1 MKFMTEFI
9 SVLNDYLWA
18 KLIVIFL
25 VAIGL
30 FLTVYLGFLQIRFF
44 PEMVRLLGD
53 GRKNKDKDKKTVS
66 SLQAFMIGMAARI
79 GTGNIA
85 GVATAVALGGPGAV
99 FWMWLIALIGSASAF
114 VESTLAQVY
123 KVKDGD
129 SWRGGPAYYMEKALG
144 NRKLGIIFSILIT
157 LSFGLIFNAVQAN
170 TIAAS
175 IDNEFGISTST
186 TAIVLAIITAIIIF
200 GGVHSVAKFST
211 VLVPIKAGVYIVLAL
226 WVMIANFDILPNVFG
241 AIFSEGVFTFKQMF
255 GGVMGAAV
263 LHGIRRGLFSNEA
276 GMGSAP
282 NAAATADVTHPVKQ
296 GFIQALGVIVDTF
309 IICSSTAMIV
319 LVSGVYKT
327 SELTGIPL
335 TQESLRVSLGD
346 FAATFVSISVF
357 LFALSTIMGNY
368 YYGESN
374 ISFMKNSKK
383 TIYLYRFAV
392 IGMVLFGALY
402 SAELI
407 WSLAD
412 IFMGL
417 MVLVNLYAITRL
429 SKVAKALLM
438 DYIAQKKKGLDPVF
452 HADSI
457 SELPGREHLEA
468 WVDEKKANKQIG

>member
-1 MKFMTEFI
+1 
-9 SVLNDYLWA
+9 
-18 KLIVIFL
+18 
-25 VAIGL
+25 
-30 FLTVYLGFLQIRFF
+30 
-44 PEMVRLLGD
+44 
-53 GRKNKDKDKKTVS
+53 
-66 SLQAFMIGMAARI
+66 
-79 GTGNIA
+79 
-85 GVATAVALGGPGAV
+85 
-99 FWMWLIALIGSASAF
+99 
-114 VESTLAQVY
+114 
-123 KVKDGD
+123 
-129 SWRGGPAYYMEKALG
+129 MEKALG

-468 WVDEKKANKQIG
+468 WVDEKEANKQIG

>member
-1 MKFMTEFI
+1 MTELV

-18 KLIVIFL
+18 KLLVILL

-30 FLTVYLGFLQIRFF
+30 FLTAYLGFIQFKFF
-44 PEMVRLLGD
+44 PEMIRLLVD
-53 GRKNKDKDKKTVS
+53 GRNRDKDKKTVS

-99 FWMWLIALIGSASAF
+99 FWMWLMALIGSASAF
-114 VESTLAQVY
+114 VESTLAQLY
-123 KVKDGD
+123 KVKDGS

-144 NRKLGIIFSILIT
+144 NRKLGVIFSILIT

-175 IDNEFGISTST
+175 INNEFGVNTKT
-186 TAIVLAIITAIIIF
+186 TAIVLAIITALIIF

-211 VLVPIKAGVYIVLAL
+211 VLVPIKAGVYIILAL
-226 WVMIANFDILPNVFG
+226 WVMISNFDILPDVFG
-241 AIFSEGVFTFKQMF
+241 AIFSEGIFTFKQMF

-327 SELTGIPL
+327 SELSGIPL

-346 FAATFVSISVF
+346 FAATFVAISVF

-374 ISFMKNSKK
+374 ISFMKHSKK
-383 TIYLYRFAV
+383 SIYVYRFAV

-429 SKVAKALLM
+429 AKVVKALLK
-438 DYIAQKKKGLDPVF
+438 DYVSQKKQGLDPVF
-452 HADSI
+452 SADKI
-457 SELPGREHLEA
+457 DNLPGRDQLEA
-468 WVDEKKANKQIG
+468 WVDEKDVKKNVG

>member
-1 MKFMTEFI
+1 MTEFI
-9 SVLNDYLWA
+9 AMLNDYLWS

-30 FLTVYLGFLQIRFF
+30 FLTVRFGFLQIKFL

-53 GRKNKDKDKKTVS
+53 GRKNKDKDKKSVS

-99 FWMWLIALIGSASAF
+99 FWMWVIALIGSASAF

-129 SWRGGPAYYMEKALG
+129 AWRGGPAYYMEKGLG
-144 NRKLGIIFSILIT
+144 KRKLGIAFSILIT

-175 IDNEFGISTST
+175 INNEFGINT
-186 TAIVLAIITAIIIF
+186 TMTGIILTIITALIIF

-211 VLVPIKAGVYIVLAL
+211 ILVPVKAGAYILLSL
-226 WVMIANFDILPNVFG
+226 WIMIANYHVLPSVFS
-241 AIFSEGVFTFKQMF
+241 AIFSEGLFSFKQLF
-255 GGVMGAAV
+255 SGVMGAAV
-263 LHGIRRGLFSNEA
+263 LQGIRRGLFSNEA

-282 NAAATADVTHPVKQ
+282 NAAAAADVTHPAKQ
-296 GFIQALGVIVDTF
+296 GFIQALGVIIDTF
-309 IICSSTAMIV
+309 VICSSTVMIV

-335 TQESLRVSLGD
+335 TQESLRVGLGG

-374 ISFMKNSKK
+374 ISFMKHSKK
-383 TIYLYRFAV
+383 TILLYRFGV
-392 IGMVLFGALY
+392 ILMVLFGALY
-402 SAELI
+402 SAELV

-417 MVLVNLYAITRL
+417 MVLINLYAITRL
-429 SKVAKALLM
+429 SKVAKEVLK
-438 DYIAQKKKGLDPVF
+438 DYIAQKKQGKDPVF

-457 SELPGREHLEA
+457 SHLPGRETLEA
-468 WVDEKKANKQIG
+468 WNEEEKSKKQIVS

>member
-1 MKFMTEFI
+1 MTELVT
-9 SVLNDYLWA
+9 VLNDYLWA
-18 KLIVIFL
+18 KLIVILL

-30 FLTVYLGFLQIRFF
+30 FLTVYLGFIQFKFF
-44 PEMVRLLGD
+44 PEMVRLLVD
-53 GRKNKDKDKKTVS
+53 GRNRDKDKDKKTVS

-99 FWMWLIALIGSASAF
+99 FWMWLMALIGSASAF
-114 VESTLAQVY
+114 VESTLAQLY
-123 KVKDGD
+123 KVKDGS

-144 NRKLGIIFSILIT
+144 NRKLGVIFSILIT

-175 IDNEFGISTST
+175 INNEFGVNTKT
-186 TAIVLAIITAIIIF
+186 TAIVLAIITALIIF

-211 VLVPIKAGVYIVLAL
+211 VLVPIKAGVYIILAL
-226 WVMIANFDILPNVFG
+226 WVMFSNFDILPDVFG
-241 AIFSEGVFTFKQMF
+241 AIFSEGIFSFKQMF

-282 NAAATADVTHPVKQ
+282 NAAATADVTHPIKQ
-296 GFIQALGVIVDTF
+296 GLIQALGVIVDTF

-327 SELTGIPL
+327 SELSGIPL

-374 ISFMKNSKK
+374 ISFMKHSKK
-383 TIYLYRFAV
+383 SIYLYRFAV

-402 SAELI
+402 SADLI

-429 SKVAKALLM
+429 AKVVKALLK
-438 DYIAQKKKGLDPVF
+438 DYVSQKKQGLDPVF
-452 HADSI
+452 SANKIDN
-457 SELPGREHLEA
+457 LPGRDQLEA
-468 WVDEKKANKQIG
+468 WVDEKDVKNHVG

>member
-1 MKFMTEFI
+1 MTEFI

-44 PEMVRLLGD
+44 PEMLRLLGD

-429 SKVAKALLM
+429 SKVAKALLL

-468 WVDEKKANKQIG
+468 WVDEKEANKQIG

>member
-1 MKFMTEFI
+1 MTEFI
-9 SVLNDYLWA
+9 AMLNDYLWS

-30 FLTVYLGFLQIRFF
+30 FLTIRFGFLQIKFL

-53 GRKNKDKDKKTVS
+53 GRKNKDKDKKSVS

-99 FWMWLIALIGSASAF
+99 FWMWVIALIGSASAF

-129 SWRGGPAYYMEKALG
+129 AWRGGPAYYMEKGLG
-144 NRKLGIIFSILIT
+144 KRKLGIAFSILIT

-175 IDNEFGISTST
+175 INNEFGINT
-186 TAIVLAIITAIIIF
+186 TMTGIILTVITALIIF

-211 VLVPIKAGVYIVLAL
+211 ILVPIKAGAYILLSL
-226 WVMIANFDILPNVFG
+226 WIMIANYHVLPSVFS
-241 AIFSEGVFTFKQMF
+241 AIFSEGLFSFKQLF
-255 GGVMGAAV
+255 SGVMGAAV
-263 LHGIRRGLFSNEA
+263 LQGIRRGLFSNEA

-282 NAAATADVTHPVKQ
+282 NAAAAADVTHPAKQ
-296 GFIQALGVIVDTF
+296 GFIQALGVIIDTF
-309 IICSSTAMIV
+309 VICSSTVMIV

-335 TQESLRVSLGD
+335 TQESLRVGLGG

-374 ISFMKNSKK
+374 ISFMKHSKK
-383 TIYLYRFAV
+383 TILFYRFGV
-392 IGMVLFGALY
+392 ILMVLFGALY
-402 SAELI
+402 SAELV

-417 MVLVNLYAITRL
+417 MVLINLYAITRL
-429 SKVAKALLM
+429 SKVAKAVLK
-438 DYIAQKKKGLDPVF
+438 DYIAQKKQGKDQVF

-457 SELPGREHLEA
+457 STLPGRETLED
-468 WVDEKKANKQIG
+468 WNEEEKTQKQIVS

>member
-1 MKFMTEFI
+1 MTEFI
-9 SVLNDYLWA
+9 AMLNDYLWS

-30 FLTVYLGFLQIRFF
+30 FLTIRFGFLQIKFL

-53 GRKNKDKDKKTVS
+53 GRKNKDKDKKSVS

-99 FWMWLIALIGSASAF
+99 FWMWVIALIGSASAF

-129 SWRGGPAYYMEKALG
+129 AWRGGPAYYMEKGLG
-144 NRKLGIIFSILIT
+144 KRKLGIAFSILIT

-175 IDNEFGISTST
+175 INNEFGINT
-186 TAIVLAIITAIIIF
+186 TMTGIILTVITALIIF

-211 VLVPIKAGVYIVLAL
+211 ILVPIKAGAYILLSA
-226 WVMIANFDILPNVFG
+226 WIMIANYHVLPSVFG
-241 AIFSEGVFTFKQMF
+241 AIFSEGLFSFKQLF
-255 GGVMGAAV
+255 SGVMGAAV
-263 LHGIRRGLFSNEA
+263 LQGIRRGLFSNEA

-282 NAAATADVTHPVKQ
+282 NAAAAADVTHPAKQ
-296 GFIQALGVIVDTF
+296 GFIQALGVIIDTF
-309 IICSSTAMIV
+309 VICSSTVMIV

-335 TQESLRVSLGD
+335 TQESLRVGLGG

-374 ISFMKNSKK
+374 ISFMKHSKK
-383 TIYLYRFAV
+383 TILFYRFGV
-392 IGMVLFGALY
+392 ILMVLFGALY
-402 SAELI
+402 SAELV

-417 MVLVNLYAITRL
+417 MVLINLYAITRL
-429 SKVAKALLM
+429 SKVAKAVLK
-438 DYIAQKKKGLDPVF
+438 DYIAQKKQGKDPVF

-457 SELPGREHLEA
+457 SHLPGRETLEA
-468 WVDEKKANKQIG
+468 WNEEEKSQKQIVS

>member
-1 MKFMTEFI
+1 MTELV

-18 KLIVIFL
+18 KLIVILL

-30 FLTVYLGFLQIRFF
+30 FLTVYLGFIQFKFF
-44 PEMVRLLGD
+44 PEMIRLLLGD
-53 GRKNKDKDKKTVS
+53 GRNRDKSKKTVS

-99 FWMWLIALIGSASAF
+99 FWMWLMALIGSASAF
-114 VESTLAQVY
+114 VESTLAQLY
-123 KVKDGD
+123 KVRDGS

-144 NRKLGIIFSILIT
+144 NRKLGVIFSILIT

-175 IDNEFGISTST
+175 INNEFGVNTKT
-186 TAIVLAIITAIIIF
+186 TAIVLAIITALIIF
-200 GGVHSVAKFST
+200 GGVHRVAKFST
-211 VLVPIKAGVYIVLAL
+211 VLVPIKAGVYIILAL
-226 WVMIANFDILPNVFG
+226 WVMISNFDILPNVFG
-241 AIFSEGVFTFKQMF
+241 AIFSEGIFSFKQMF

-327 SELTGIPL
+327 SKLTGIPL
-335 TQESLRVSLGD
+335 TQESLRVSIGG
-346 FAATFVSISVF
+346 FAATFVAISVF

-374 ISFMKNSKK
+374 ISFMKHSKK
-383 TIYLYRFAV
+383 SIYVYRFAV

-429 SKVAKALLM
+429 VKVVRALLK
-438 DYIAQKKKGLDPVF
+438 DYVSQKKQGLDPVF
-452 HADSI
+452 SADKI
-457 SELPGREHLEA
+457 DNLPGRDQLEA
-468 WVDEKKANKQIG
+468 WIDDKDVKKDVG

>member
-1 MKFMTEFI
+1 MTEFI

>member
-1 MKFMTEFI
+1 MTELI
-9 SVLNDYLWA
+9 AIINDYLWA

-30 FLTVYLGFLQIRFF
+30 FLTVNLGFLQIRFF
-44 PEMVRLLGD
+44 PEMIRLLWDSG
-53 GRKNKDKDKKTVS
+53 KNKDKDKKTVS

-123 KVKDGD
+123 KVKDGN

-144 NRKLGIIFSILIT
+144 SRKLGIAFSILLT

-175 IDNEFGISTST
+175 LENEFDISTTT
-186 TAIVLAIITAIIIF
+186 TAIVLGVITALIIF

-211 VLVPIKAGVYIVLAL
+211 VLVPIKAGVYILLSL
-226 WVMIANFDILPNVFG
+226 WIMISNYDILPSVFG
-241 AIFSEGVFTFKQMF
+241 AIFSEGIFTFKQLF

-282 NAAATADVTHPVKQ
+282 NAAAAADVTHPVKQ
-296 GFIQALGVIVDTF
+296 GFVQALGVIVDTF
-309 IICSSTAMIV
+309 VICSSTAMIV

-327 SELTGIPL
+327 SKLTGIPL
-335 TQESLRVSLGD
+335 TQESLRVGLSD
-346 FAATFVSISVF
+346 SAATFVSISVF

-374 ISFMKNSKK
+374 ISFMKHSKAS
-383 TIYLYRFAV
+383 IYLYRFAV
-392 IGMVLFGALY
+392 IAMVLFGASY

-412 IFMGL
+412 IFMGC

-429 SKVAKALLM
+429 SKVAKALLK
-438 DYIAQKKKGLDPVF
+438 DYIAQKKQGLDPVF

-457 SELPGREHLEA
+457 PNLPGRENLEA
-468 WVDEKKANKQIG
+468 WVEEEQVNKQVG

>member
-1 MKFMTEFI
+1 MTEFI
-9 SVLNDYLWA
+9 AMLNDYLWS

-30 FLTVYLGFLQIRFF
+30 FLTVRFGFLQIKFL

-53 GRKNKDKDKKTVS
+53 GRKNKDKDKKSVS

-99 FWMWLIALIGSASAF
+99 FWMWVIALIGSASAF

-129 SWRGGPAYYMEKALG
+129 AWRGGPAYYMEKGLG
-144 NRKLGIIFSILIT
+144 KRKLGIAFSILIT

-175 IDNEFGISTST
+175 INNEFGINT
-186 TAIVLAIITAIIIF
+186 TMTGIILTIITALIIF

-211 VLVPIKAGVYIVLAL
+211 ILVPVKAGAYILLSL
-226 WVMIANFDILPNVFG
+226 WIMIANYHVLPSVFS
-241 AIFSEGVFTFKQMF
+241 AIFSEGLFSFKQLF
-255 GGVMGAAV
+255 SGVMGAAV
-263 LHGIRRGLFSNEA
+263 LQGIRRGLFSNEA

-282 NAAATADVTHPVKQ
+282 NAAAAADVTHPAKQ
-296 GFIQALGVIVDTF
+296 GFIQALGVIIDTF
-309 IICSSTAMIV
+309 VICSSTVMIV

-335 TQESLRVSLGD
+335 TQESLRVGLGG

-374 ISFMKNSKK
+374 ISFMKHSKK
-383 TIYLYRFAV
+383 TILFYRFGV
-392 IGMVLFGALY
+392 ILMVLFGALY
-402 SAELI
+402 SAELV

-417 MVLVNLYAITRL
+417 MVLINLYAITRL
-429 SKVAKALLM
+429 SKVAKEVLK
-438 DYIAQKKKGLDPVF
+438 DYIAQKKQGKDPVF

-457 SELPGREHLEA
+457 SHLPGRETLEA
-468 WVDEKKANKQIG
+468 WNEEEKSKKQIVS

>member
-1 MKFMTEFI
+1 MTELV

-18 KLIVIFL
+18 KLLVILL

-30 FLTVYLGFLQIRFF
+30 FLTVYLGFIQFKFF
-44 PEMVRLLGD
+44 PEMIRLLVD
-53 GRKNKDKDKKTVS
+53 GRNRDKDKKTVS

-99 FWMWLIALIGSASAF
+99 FWMWLMALIGSASAF
-114 VESTLAQVY
+114 VESTLAQLY
-123 KVKDGD
+123 KVKDGS

-144 NRKLGIIFSILIT
+144 NRKLGVIFSILIT

-175 IDNEFGISTST
+175 INNEFGVNTKT
-186 TAIVLAIITAIIIF
+186 TAIVLAIITALIIF

-211 VLVPIKAGVYIVLAL
+211 VLVPIKAGVYIILAL
-226 WVMIANFDILPNVFG
+226 WVMISNFDILPDVFG
-241 AIFSEGVFTFKQMF
+241 AIFSEGIFTFKQMF

-327 SELTGIPL
+327 SELSGIPL

-346 FAATFVSISVF
+346 FAATFVAISVF

-374 ISFMKNSKK
+374 ISFMKHSKK
-383 TIYLYRFAV
+383 SIYVYRFAV

-429 SKVAKALLM
+429 AKVVKALLK
-438 DYIAQKKKGLDPVF
+438 DYVSQKKQGLDPVF
-452 HADSI
+452 SADKI
-457 SELPGREHLEA
+457 DNLPGRDQLEA
-468 WVDEKKANKQIG
+468 WVDEKDVKNNVG

>member
-1 MKFMTEFI
+1 MTEFI
-9 SVLNDYLWA
+9 AMLNDYLWS

-30 FLTVYLGFLQIRFF
+30 FLTIRFGFLQIKFL

-53 GRKNKDKDKKTVS
+53 GRKNKDKDKKSVS

-99 FWMWLIALIGSASAF
+99 FWMWVIALIGSASAF

-129 SWRGGPAYYMEKALG
+129 AWRGGPAYYMEKGLG
-144 NRKLGIIFSILIT
+144 KRKLGIAFSILIT

-175 IDNEFGISTST
+175 INNEFGINT
-186 TAIVLAIITAIIIF
+186 TMTGIILTVITALIIF

-211 VLVPIKAGVYIVLAL
+211 ILVPIKAGAYILLSL
-226 WVMIANFDILPNVFG
+226 WIMIANYHVLPSVFS
-241 AIFSEGVFTFKQMF
+241 AIFSEGLFSFKQLF
-255 GGVMGAAV
+255 SGVMGAAV
-263 LHGIRRGLFSNEA
+263 LQGIRRGLFSNEA

-282 NAAATADVTHPVKQ
+282 NAAAAADVTHPAKQ
-296 GFIQALGVIVDTF
+296 GFIQALGVIIDTF
-309 IICSSTAMIV
+309 VICSSTVMIV

-335 TQESLRVSLGD
+335 TQESLRVGLGG

-374 ISFMKNSKK
+374 ISFMKHSKK
-383 TIYLYRFAV
+383 TILFYRFGV
-392 IGMVLFGALY
+392 ILMVLFGALY
-402 SAELI
+402 SAELV

-417 MVLVNLYAITRL
+417 MVLINLYAITRL
-429 SKVAKALLM
+429 SKVAKAVLK
-438 DYIAQKKKGLDPVF
+438 DYIVQKKQGKDPVF

-457 SELPGREHLEA
+457 SHLPGRETLEA
-468 WVDEKKANKQIG
+468 WNEEEKPQKQIVS

>member
-1 MKFMTEFI
+1 MTEFI
-9 SVLNDYLWA
+9 AMLNDYLWS

-30 FLTVYLGFLQIRFF
+30 FLTIRFGFLQIKFL

-53 GRKNKDKDKKTVS
+53 GRKNKDKDKKSVS

-99 FWMWLIALIGSASAF
+99 FWMWVIALIGSASAF

-129 SWRGGPAYYMEKALG
+129 AWRGGPAYYMEKGLG
-144 NRKLGIIFSILIT
+144 KRKLGIAFSILIT

-175 IDNEFGISTST
+175 INNEFGINT
-186 TAIVLAIITAIIIF
+186 TMTGIILTVITALIIF

-211 VLVPIKAGVYIVLAL
+211 ILVPIKAGAYILLSL
-226 WVMIANFDILPNVFG
+226 WIMIANYHVLPSVFS
-241 AIFSEGVFTFKQMF
+241 AIFSEGLFSFKQLF
-255 GGVMGAAV
+255 SGVMGAAV
-263 LHGIRRGLFSNEA
+263 LQGIRRGLFSNEA

-282 NAAATADVTHPVKQ
+282 NAAAAADVTHPAKQ
-296 GFIQALGVIVDTF
+296 GFIQALGVIIDTF
-309 IICSSTAMIV
+309 VICSSTVMIV

-335 TQESLRVSLGD
+335 TQESLRVGLGG

-374 ISFMKNSKK
+374 ISFMKHSKK
-383 TIYLYRFAV
+383 TILFYRFGV
-392 IGMVLFGALY
+392 ILMVLFGALY
-402 SAELI
+402 SAELV

-417 MVLVNLYAITRL
+417 MVLINLYAITRL
-429 SKVAKALLM
+429 SKVAKAVLK
-438 DYIAQKKKGLDPVF
+438 DYIAQKKQGKNPVF

-457 SELPGREHLEA
+457 SHLPGRETLDA
-468 WVDEKKANKQIG
+468 WNEEEKPQKQVVS

>member
-1 MKFMTEFI
+1 MTEFI

-30 FLTVYLGFLQIRFF
+30 FLTVYLGFLQIKFF

-144 NRKLGIIFSILIT
+144 NRKLGIVFSILIT

-175 IDNEFGISTST
+175 IDNEFGISTTT
-186 TAIVLAIITAIIIF
+186 TAIVLAIITALIIF

-211 VLVPIKAGVYIVLAL
+211 VLVPIKAGVYIILAL
-226 WVMIANFDILPNVFG
+226 WVMIANFDILPSVFG
-241 AIFSEGVFTFKQMF
+241 AIFSEGIFTFKQMF

-263 LHGIRRGLFSNEA
+263 LQGIRRGLFSNEA

-309 IICSSTAMIV
+309 VICSSTAMIV

-335 TQESLRVSLGD
+335 TQESLRFSLGD
-346 FAATFVSISVF
+346 AAATFVSISVF

-374 ISFMKNSKK
+374 ISFMKHSKK

-392 IGMVLFGALY
+392 IGMVIFGALY

-438 DYIAQKKKGLDPVF
+438 DYIAQKKQGVDPVF
-452 HADSI
+452 HADTI
-457 SELPGREHLEA
+457 SDLPGREHLEA
-468 WVDEKKANKQIG
+468 WVDEKQANKQIG

>member
-1 MKFMTEFI
+1 MTEFI

-44 PEMVRLLGD
+44 PEMLRLLGD

-175 IDNEFGISTST
+175 IDNEFGISTKT
-186 TAIVLAIITAIIIF
+186 TAIVLAIITALIIF

-211 VLVPIKAGVYIVLAL
+211 VLVPIKAGVYIILAL
-226 WVMIANFDILPNVFG
+226 WVMIANFDILPDVFG
-241 AIFSEGVFTFKQMF
+241 AIFSEGIFTFKQMF

-402 SAELI
+402 
-407 WSLAD
+407 
-412 IFMGL
+412 
-417 MVLVNLYAITRL
+417 
-429 SKVAKALLM
+429 
-438 DYIAQKKKGLDPVF
+438 
-452 HADSI
+452 
-457 SELPGREHLEA
+457 
-468 WVDEKKANKQIG
+468 

>member
-1 MKFMTEFI
+1 MTELVTVI
-9 SVLNDYLWA
+9 NDYLWA
-18 KLIVIFL
+18 KLIVILL

-30 FLTVYLGFLQIRFF
+30 FLTAYLGFIQFKFF
-44 PEMVRLLGD
+44 PEMVRLLAD
-53 GRKNKDKDKKTVS
+53 GRNRDKSKKTVS

-99 FWMWLIALIGSASAF
+99 FWMWLMALIGSASAF
-114 VESTLAQVY
+114 VESTLAQLY
-123 KVKDGD
+123 KVKDGS

-144 NRKLGIIFSILIT
+144 NRKLGVIFSILIT

-175 IDNEFGISTST
+175 INNEFGVNTKT
-186 TAIVLAIITAIIIF
+186 TAIVLGIITALIIF

-211 VLVPIKAGVYIVLAL
+211 VLVPIKAGVYIILAL
-226 WVMIANFDILPNVFG
+226 WVMISNFDILPSVFG
-241 AIFSEGVFTFKQMF
+241 AIFSEGIFTFKQMF

-282 NAAATADVTHPVKQ
+282 NAAATAEVTHPVKQ

-327 SELTGIPL
+327 TELTGIPL
-335 TQESLRVSLGD
+335 TQESLRASLGD

-374 ISFMKNSKK
+374 ISFMKHSKK
-383 TIYLYRFAV
+383 SIYLYRFAV

-417 MVLVNLYAITRL
+417 MVIVNLYAITRL
-429 SKVAKALLM
+429 AKVVKALLI
-438 DYIAQKKKGLDPVF
+438 DYISQKKQGLDPVF
-452 HADSI
+452 SADQI
-457 SELPGREHLEA
+457 DNIPGRDQLEA
-468 WVDEKKANKQIG
+468 WIDEKKDVKKQVGK

>member
-1 MKFMTEFI
+1 MTDLV

-18 KLIVIFL
+18 KLLVILL

-30 FLTVYLGFLQIRFF
+30 FLTVYLGFIQFKFF
-44 PEMVRLLGD
+44 PEMIRLLVD
-53 GRKNKDKDKKTVS
+53 GRNRDKDKKTVS

-99 FWMWLIALIGSASAF
+99 FWMWLMALIGSASAF
-114 VESTLAQVY
+114 VESTLAQLY
-123 KVKDGD
+123 KVKDGS

-144 NRKLGIIFSILIT
+144 NRKLGVIFSILIT

-175 IDNEFGISTST
+175 INNEFGVNTKT
-186 TAIVLAIITAIIIF
+186 TAIVLAIITALIIF

-211 VLVPIKAGVYIVLAL
+211 VLVPIKAGVYIILAL
-226 WVMIANFDILPNVFG
+226 WVMISNFDILPDVFG
-241 AIFSEGVFTFKQMF
+241 AIFSEGIFTFKQMF

-282 NAAATADVTHPVKQ
+282 NAAATADVTHPIKQ

-327 SELTGIPL
+327 SELSGIPL

-346 FAATFVSISVF
+346 FAATFVAISVF

-374 ISFMKNSKK
+374 ISFMKHSKK
-383 TIYLYRFAV
+383 SIYVYRFAV

-429 SKVAKALLM
+429 AKVVKALLK
-438 DYIAQKKKGLDPVF
+438 DYVSQKKQGLDPVF
-452 HADSI
+452 SADKI
-457 SELPGREHLEA
+457 DNLPGRDQLEA
-468 WVDEKKANKQIG
+468 WVDEKDVKKNVG

>member
-1 MKFMTEFI
+1 MTEFI
-9 SVLNDYLWA
+9 TVLNDYLWA

-53 GRKNKDKDKKTVS
+53 GRKNQDKDKKTVS

-129 SWRGGPAYYMEKALG
+129 AWRGGPAYYMEKALG

-211 VLVPIKAGVYIVLAL
+211 VLVPIKAGVYIILAL
-226 WVMIANFDILPNVFG
+226 WVMIANFDILPSVFG

-429 SKVAKALLM
+429 SKVAKALLL
-438 DYIAQKKKGLDPVF
+438 DYIAQKKKGVDPVF

-457 SELPGREHLEA
+457 SNLPGREHLEA
-468 WVDEKKANKQIG
+468 WVDEKEANKQIG

>member
-1 MKFMTEFI
+1 MTELVTVI
-9 SVLNDYLWA
+9 NDYLWA
-18 KLIVIFL
+18 KLIVILL

-30 FLTVYLGFLQIRFF
+30 FLTAYLGFIQFKFF
-44 PEMVRLLGD
+44 PEMVRLLAD
-53 GRKNKDKDKKTVS
+53 GRNKDKSKKTVS

-99 FWMWLIALIGSASAF
+99 FWMWLMALIGSASAF
-114 VESTLAQVY
+114 VESTLAQLY
-123 KVKDGD
+123 KVKDGS

-144 NRKLGIIFSILIT
+144 NRKLGVIFSILIT

-175 IDNEFGISTST
+175 INNEFGVNTKT
-186 TAIVLAIITAIIIF
+186 TAIVLGIITALIIF

-211 VLVPIKAGVYIVLAL
+211 VLVPIKAGVYIILAI
-226 WVMIANFDILPNVFG
+226 WVMISNFDILPNVFG
-241 AIFSEGVFTFKQMF
+241 AIFSEGIFTFKQMF

-327 SELTGIPL
+327 TELTGIPL
-335 TQESLRVSLGD
+335 TQESLRASLGD

-374 ISFMKNSKK
+374 ISFMKHSKK
-383 TIYLYRFAV
+383 SIYLYRFAV

-402 SAELI
+402 NAELI

-417 MVLVNLYAITRL
+417 MVIVNLYAITRL
-429 SKVAKALLM
+429 AKVVKALLK
-438 DYIAQKKKGLDPVF
+438 DYISQKKQGLDPVF
-452 HADSI
+452 YADQI
-457 SELPGREHLEA
+457 DNIPGRDQLEA
-468 WVDEKKANKQIG
+468 WIDEKKDVKKQVGK